1 MGKTI
6 AKTTAMARIAALA
19 AASRGDAHRDGM
31 PRQMTRI
38 AALAVAMALL
48 AAACGGSSDPPGGVT
63 GPGADPGSA
72 GAATENGAGSGSATD
87 PGSEVETGAGGEV
100 VIDLGDDEIVLTAA
114 LSAFDECGSLLDHLR
129 SEYAERVGPWGF
141 EGGGYGP
148 GIPEIMADDQMAEDG
163 AMAETGADGPDPG
176 SAEAAAAG
184 LVEGVDYS
192 GTNVQEA
199 GVDEADLVKT
209 DGRRIFAVSSG
220 LLLVVD
226 AANRQIEGS
235 ARLAEGHAAE
245 MLLDGDDLLVVMN
258 AYSPPIRFALEP
270 AADSAAASQPAE
282 YGYDGP
288 VTVVQRVRMDGYRP
302 RVIETLRIDGSYV
315 STRSIDG
322 VARVVTRHDPAWSF
336 PFVYP
341 QGGSGSEAVA
351 EEANRAAVLAST
363 LEDWLPSYSVADG
376 AGVSGPIEGGLL
388 PACENVY
395 VPTEFAGFGVTTVL
409 SLPVGG
415 PLAGDGAVSVM
426 APGDTVYA
434 SPRSL
439 YVATSNWL
447 APEIFED
454 EAIWP
459 RVARNWRTA
468 VHRFDLADPARAAY
482 AASGSVPGQI
492 HNQFSLS
499 EHDDHL
505 RLVTTT
511 GDLWWGQDDVEPS
524 SQVRVLRQT
533 GDRLVEVGSV
543 GDIGRG
549 ERVQSVRFTGAVGYV
564 VTFRQV
570 DPFYTLDLSDP
581 ENPAV
586 VGELKIPG
594 FSSYL
599 HPIGGD
605 LVLGVGFDADESTG
619 AVTGSKV
626 SLFDVS
632 DLADPRELAVWAAPD
647 AWNDAGWDHRAF
659 LWWEPARMAVF
670 GISSWTDQTAEA
682 VALRVERG
690 SITEIGRI
698 DHIDPSVDVG
708 ATDCRKLDP
717 SPPAEVRRESDLWY
731 ILTYDDAI
739 ACEPDVAP
747 TMVGF
752 DCWPV
757 DWVQQEAE
765 SSGVISGAETL
776 FSCQIA
782 TLDIIVRSLVIGDE
796 LWTLSYRGGDVY
808 GSANGKLA
816 ASELTTLDRTALI
829 NLF

>member
-1 MGKTI
+1 M
-6 AKTTAMARIAALA
+6 MRIAVMVITM
-19 AASRGDAHRDGM
+19 S
-31 PRQMTRI
+31 
-38 AALAVAMALL
+38 LL
-48 AAACGGSSDPPGGVT
+48 AAACRGSLVPPDVTDDFHVDPD
-63 GPGADPGSA
+63 GPV
-72 GAATENGAGSGSATD
+72 
-87 PGSEVETGAGGEV
+87 VEIGAGGEV
-100 VIDLGDDEIVLTAA
+100 VIYLGDDEIGLTAS

-141 EGGGYGP
+141 EGGGFGP
-148 GIPEIMADDQMAEDG
+148 VIPEIMADDEMAVT
-163 AMAETGADGPDPG
+163 AEGGADGPDPG

-209 DGRRIFAVSSG
+209 DGRRIFVVSSG

-226 AANRQIEGS
+226 AASRQIEGS
-235 ARLAEGHAAE
+235 AQLAEGYAAE

-258 AYSPPIRFALEP
+258 AYE
-270 AADSAAASQPAE
+270 
-282 YGYDGP
+282 GP
-288 VTVVQRVRMDGYRP
+288 VTVVQRVQMDGYRP
-302 RVIETLRIDGSYV
+302 RVMETLRIDGAYV

-322 VARVVTRHDPAWSF
+322 VARVVTRHDPTWSF
-336 PFVYP
+336 LSVYP

-434 SPRSL
+434 SPQSL
-439 YVATSNWL
+439 YVATSTWL
-447 APEIFED
+447 PPEIFED
-454 EAIWP
+454 EGIWLT
-459 RVARNWRTA
+459 VAQNWRTA
-468 VHRFDLADPARAAY
+468 VHRFNLADPARAAY

-492 HNQFSLS
+492 RNQFSLS
-499 EHDDHL
+499 EHDGHL
-505 RLVTTT
+505 RVVTTT
-511 GDLWWGQDDVEPS
+511 VIGFPVEMIGDLSWGQGYVEPS
-524 SQVRVLRQT
+524 SQSQVRVLRQT
-533 GDRLVEVGSV
+533 GDRLVEVG
-543 GDIGRG
+543 GAPDIGRG

-564 VTFRQV
+564 ATFSQV

-581 ENPAV
+581 ENPFI
-586 VGELKIPG
+586 VGELKVPG

-599 HPIGGD
+599 HPIGDD
-605 LVLGVGFDADESTG
+605 LVLGVGFDADEDTG

-670 GISSWTDQTAEA
+670 GISSWTDQTA
-682 VALRVERG
+682 VALRVERS

-698 DHIDPSVDVG
+698 DHIDPNVAVG

-717 SPPAEVRRESDLWY
+717 SPPAEVKRESDLWY
-731 ILTYDDAI
+731 ILTWADAI
-739 ACEPDVAP
+739 ACEPGEASA
-747 TMVGF
+747 MVGF

-757 DWVQQEAE
+757 DWVQEEAR
-765 SSGVISGAETL
+765 SSGVISGDETL
-776 FSCQIA
+776 FACQLA
-782 TLDIIVRSLVIGDE
+782 SLDIIVRSLVIGDE
-796 LWTLSYRGGDVY
+796 LWTLSYRGGGGVPLDVY
-808 GSANGKLA
+808 GSVDGKLA
-816 ASELTTLDRTALI
+816 ASDLTTLERTALI
-829 NLF
+829 KLF